1 MRNEI
6 SRTLLDAGSTIRFT
20 VMLKRTLLLAFLVLN
35 AAALGSAVETNL
47 VANGSFEQSQT
58 KAGVPDDWSS
68 TGNPAV
74 QQQLTLDTGRD
85 GKRCAKLACTV
96 FDGDGPDFHAMICQA
111 GRVSVRRGQWYR
123 ITFWAKAEGIK
134 GGAVELALSDT
145 RRWERVGLE
154 EVCSPGAQW
163 AQFDFLFRAASDL
176 AASDSRLQI
185 WFKGTGTLW
194 LDDVVLAESAGG
206 LQWLPQISTEG
217 VKNFVPNSSFECG
230 TANWGSFT
238 YGLSGWAGNLYR
250 LEGVADGGMA
260 HHGGHSLKIALK
272 PETLPMFFFDYYDPI
287 RQPVRR
293 VLAANQGWFSVK
305 PGEKLTLSAFL
316 TADDDD
322 LVAQMVVNE
331 APNHLLRK
339 QVTVGTAWQR
349 CEFTFTP
356 TQPFL
361 FIAIGLDL
369 EASKRDAATL
379 WLDAVQLERGD
390 HATTYEPRQP
400 VESSIETTATGNIFT
415 NPAMGLTVTLRAF
428 NNTEQEQTVRG
439 KLQVTDF
446 FERAVVAKDPAL
458 RVPAHRD
465 ASLVLPALC
474 QGQQGFFRATWTP
487 HLPAATPSANRDQVV
502 GQASRLPSGR
512 LALEGTTAGVN
523 PGSAGETP
531 APLAAPA
538 GSEAESVS
546 SLRCAIIAPAAADL
560 TDSPLGFNHAYPW
573 DFLVRLAR
581 DAGIVWWRDW
591 SAKWQTV
598 EPVKGKFDFSAAD
611 TQIQRVLNL
620 DSQVEVLLP
629 FPSANWS
636 TTARAEE
643 VDKAAGNDT
652 YLRTRLPLSYPPAD
666 MRDFG
671 AYAAAVARHYAQSQ
685 PRAVTHFQILNEPV
699 YTDYA
704 LPRKFGYGLADY
716 LRLLEVG
723 SRALHA
729 ADPQC
734 RVVGS
739 ISANLADGLTR
750 DFVAQGGLRWVDVF
764 DLHMYDPPRPAESF
778 EEPFAALETLM
789 RANGGPKPVWITEW
803 GCYADDDPPCVPP
816 LVGDAAMNR
825 CRWPSERAATEHIVK
840 FTAVSFAHGVR
851 KIFFHAGECGTINGP
866 DAGGVLFEYG
876 GAPRKMYAG
885 VAALTRLLGVP
896 DECVKTVHADGLCA
910 YVFQAKDRLVA
921 IAWCEAGKSRK
932 LKPLPAVQ
940 AFDIMGNSLSLKGS
954 VLQESP
960 VYLLGKSAESVL
972 ASLSR

>member
-1 MRNEI
+1 M
-6 SRTLLDAGSTIRFT
+6 
-20 VMLKRTLLLAFLVLN
+20 KRILFLAFLVLN
-35 AAALGSAVETNL
+35 AATLGHAAETNL

-96 FDGDGPDFHAMICQA
+96 FDGDGPDFHAMICQT

-134 GGAVELALSDT
+134 GGAVEVALSDT

-163 AQFDFLFRAASDL
+163 AQFEFLFRAETDL
-176 AASDSRLQI
+176 AASASRLQF

-206 LQWLPQISTEG
+206 LQWLPQISTDG

-230 TANWGSFT
+230 TANWGTFT

-250 LEGVADGGMA
+250 LEGEPDGAVAQ
-260 HHGGHSLKIALK
+260 HGRYSLKIALTSK
-272 PETLPMFFFDYYDPI
+272 TLPVFFFDYYDPV
-287 RQPVRR
+287 RQPVRL
-293 VLAANQGWFSVK
+293 VMAANQGWFRVN

-316 TADDDD
+316 RADAEG
-322 LVAQMVVNE
+322 VAAQLAANE
-331 APNHLLRK
+331 APSHLLRK
-339 QVTVGTAWQR
+339 QVTVGKEWQR
-349 CEFTFTP
+349 HEFTFTP

-369 EASKRDAATL
+369 EASGRDAATL

-390 HATTYEPRQP
+390 HATAYEPRQP
-400 VESSIETTATGNIFT
+400 VESFIETGAMGNIFT
-415 NPAMGLTVTLRAF
+415 NAANGLALKVNAF
-428 NNTEQEQTVRG
+428 NDTDRTQVVRA
-439 KLQVTDF
+439 KLQVRDF
-446 FERAVVAKDPAL
+446 FDRVVVAEERGFD
-458 RVPAHRD
+458 VPARRR
-465 ASLVLPALC
+465 ASLTIPRLC

-487 HLPAATPSANRDQVV
+487 YSSAIAPSQ
-502 GQASRLPSGR
+502 QTEP
-512 LALEGTTAGVN
+512 
-523 PGSAGETP
+523 
-531 APLAAPA
+531 
-538 GSEAESVS
+538 VS
-546 SLRCAIIAPAAADL
+546 SLRCAVILPATADL
-560 TDSPLGFNHAYPW
+560 ADSPIGFNHAYPW

-581 DAGIVWWRDW
+581 EAGIVWWRDW

-598 EPVKGKFDFSAAD
+598 EPVKGKFDFTVAD
-611 TQIQRVLNL
+611 PQIQRVLNL

-643 VDKAAGNDT
+643 VEKAAGNDT

-666 MRDFG
+666 MNDFG
-671 AYAAAVARHYAQSQ
+671 AYAAAVARHYAQSR

-734 RVVGS
+734 RVVGG

-764 DLHMYDPPRPAESF
+764 ALHMYDPPRPAESF

-789 RANGGPKPVWITEW
+789 RANGGLKPVWITEW

-816 LVGDAAMNR
+816 SVGDAAMNR

-876 GAPRKMYAG
+876 GTPRKMYAG

-896 DECVKTVHADGLCA
+896 DECVMTVRTDALCA

-932 LKPLPAVQ
+932 LKPAPAVQ
-940 AFDIMGNSLSLKGS
+940 AYDIMGNRLSLKDS

-960 VYLLGKSAESVL
+960 VYLVGKSAQSVL
-972 ASLSR
+972 ASLPR